1 MFILFMCIYIML
13 ILLFIIRCWAHGLHR
28 GMGRNPWAGRM
39 KKRPPKPVWDVPF
52 PLTEVRTGLFPL
64 EVSTEGF
71 LLTFHRN
78 FVLLKPGGCTRGGA
92 AMQCCT
98 SGLL

>member
-52 PLTEVRTGLFPL
+52 P
-64 EVSTEGF
+64 
-71 LLTFHRN
+71 
-78 FVLLKPGGCTRGGA
+78 
-92 AMQCCT
+92 
-98 SGLL
+98 